1 MVFWCFSLLYGKGSF
16 NKMNGFKNWL
26 KQEKNGLK
34 NDFYAYP
41 KGKILW
47 MILGI
52 ALLFLAIFRLWTVIS
67 FQRMAQW
74 DIWLVNQVEQ
84 LRNSALDVFFLFL
97 SNFASGYFIIVAFL
111 ILAFFL
117 IKRKRKKAAF
127 TVFLTL
133 VGSGFF
139 IWIFKNLF
147 SRPRPFGCLSEQDCF
162 SFPSGHTTIA
172 FYFYGMLF
180 NLITRFVKLRKRYVL
195 VLAMIF
201 GFLIFLVA
209 LSRIYLGYHFLTDIV
224 GGFLLGGVFLLI
236 SALMVDFFYQ

>member
-1 MVFWCFSLLYGKGSF
+1 MT
-16 NKMNGFKNWL
+16 GFKNWF

-41 KGKILW
+41 KEKILW
-47 MILGI
+47 IILGI
-52 ALLFLAIFRLWTVIS
+52 TLLFLALFRLWTVIS

-74 DIWLVNQVEQ
+74 DIWLVGQVEQ
-84 LRNSALDVFFLFL
+84 FRSSILDIFFLFL
-97 SNFASGYFIIVAFL
+97 SNLASFYFIIVVFL
-111 ILAFFL
+111 ILAVVL
-117 IKRKRKKAAF
+117 IQKKRKKAAF

-139 IWIFKNLF
+139 IWLFKNLF
-147 SRPRPFGCLSEQDCF
+147 SRSRPFGCLSGRDCF
-162 SFPSGHTTIA
+162 SFPSGHATIA

-195 VLAMIF
+195 VLAMVF
-201 GFLIFLVA
+201 GFLVFLVA

-236 SALMVDFFYQ
+236 SALMIDFLYQ